1 MSHELVMEQ
10 VRALPEQ
17 LLASVSAFIKLL
29 ETEHNESILMKKST
43 KSKKDFFALAG
54 KIHLDSDSVTEFRE
68 ESLL

>member
-10 VRALPEQ
+10 VKALPEQ

-29 ETEHNESILMKKST
+29 EIEHNKSFVVKKTS

-54 KIHLDSDSVTEFRE
+54 KIHLDNDAVTAFRE
-68 ESLL
+68 ESLI